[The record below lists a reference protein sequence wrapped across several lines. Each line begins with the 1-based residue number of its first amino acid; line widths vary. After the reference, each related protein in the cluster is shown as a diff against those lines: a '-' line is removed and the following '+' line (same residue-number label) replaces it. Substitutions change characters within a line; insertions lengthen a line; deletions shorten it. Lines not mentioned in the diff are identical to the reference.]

1 MFVAAE
7 QLPYYAEVLHKE
19 RPFGE
24 LEQRIL
30 GFLSEERTHKQ
41 IEVVRPG
48 RTDQAAAGT
57 EEPGVLFPDRAP
69 QTIPRVI
76 GPTGQERWQ
85 LSPGRKRW
93 TMR

>member
-30 GFLSEERTHKQ
+30 GFLSEVRTHKQ
-41 IEVVRPG
+41 MKRSLRLNRPNCS
-48 RTDQAAAGT
+48 AHCAIWS
-57 EEPGVLFPDRAP
+57 LFPDRAP
-69 QTIPRVI
+69 KLFPRVI
-76 GPTGQERWQ
+76 
-85 LSPGRKRW
+85 
-93 TMR
+93 